1 MSVRGTD
8 AGYQPGSAEPFG
20 PNKKMVMQ
28 PKSLHRVGVGKK
40 PVFCFTQ
47 TKIGVSGALGRKKQ
61 LWESRSG
68 KGRAAQTGRL
78 SGKQNAIH
86 GKWQRDPKKAI
97 LALSRSEKFDVSRG
111 TPLVA
116 GARRKK
122 DRFFLR
128 RKMRGQEDKGV

>member
-20 PNKKMVMQ
+20 PNKKRVMQ
-28 PKSLHRVGVGKK
+28 PKSLHRVGIGKK

-61 LWESRSG
+61 LWESRS
-68 KGRAAQTGRL
+68 
-78 SGKQNAIH
+78 
-86 GKWQRDPKKAI
+86 
-97 LALSRSEKFDVSRG
+97 EKFDVSRG

-128 RKMRGQEDKGV
+128 RKNWRQEDNSVYISISIMHDIDSISIDSAIPG